1 MDIHSSSS
9 TSRCIYTQG
18 IGMEPINEN
27 TLIGVCVISFLYIPV
42 SISLFKEIKNKRKEG
57 IVFDVFMLLLITANI
72 IYFITMQD

>member
-1 MDIHSSSS
+1 
-9 TSRCIYTQG
+9 
-18 IGMEPINEN
+18 MEPINEN

-72 IYFITMQD
+72 IYFISMQE